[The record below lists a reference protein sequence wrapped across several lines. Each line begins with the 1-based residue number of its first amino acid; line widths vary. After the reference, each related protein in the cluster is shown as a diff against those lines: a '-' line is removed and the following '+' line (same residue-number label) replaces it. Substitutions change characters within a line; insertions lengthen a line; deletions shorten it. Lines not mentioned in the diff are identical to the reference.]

1 MFKIAY
7 IYIKKAKLQAL
18 FIVLGIACAIALETG
33 VLITVDTIYNDFI
46 LDNRNQNFSDII
58 VTPDHFIDESEL
70 KTLTEDLS
78 QFEGVEDASIS
89 YYIPL
94 DRFTDQI
101 NASRRV
107 FLFGIDPENHIDMP
121 NVNVMEGELDL
132 TENNIVLSH
141 IILESLNLTVGD
153 NFFIE
158 PDSEIGFK
166 GINATIVGVTPNS
179 LFFANKIGVAFI
191 FMDIEKLQSVFLEE
205 FLSVTLIEEVDVKVS
220 DITEIQIVAD
230 KILLKYQSGFFISV
244 EKRISSIQKLGLQ
257 AYQAALTFVILMTFI
272 VELLFM
278 ANILGINTYRR
289 RREYGLM
296 ISGGMSRS
304 QLFRLIMYEISFYS
318 ILGSIIGV
326 VSGLFFSDFL
336 VSIIDDVYPTISF
349 EQIIINPINPIVSF
363 LTGLGLGIFL
373 GIYTFYLI
381 YRVPVV
387 NSIYNHQESD
397 KRSVFVRHTP
407 SIAIT
412 GGILIFFGFILSLTV
427 GPSNELEFSLFS
439 SYFLF
444 VVIFFIGLIIFQ
456 ASLLAL
462 VPKYGGK
469 LLFGIDEFSRIFSL
483 KMISRNYNKALLSFL
498 SINIAVTSVI
508 IVSIVTSG
516 LTASAPAYYTEEW
529 GGLDLVLETR
539 DSLPLPADFTENLT
553 QNYPVSMISYIQ
565 ERRAFVN
572 GTPSSVFGVSPN
584 DYEVFQ
590 EEIFI
595 KSNDNQSIKDYLL
608 YNQNETNDEI
618 YTVVTSTLLQ
628 RLGLEVNDKLIVDYN
643 NQTLTA
649 EIKAVIKP
657 NPFLGKSDY
666 MYISSL
672 QWENLFNST
681 DAKYFLLDL
690 NNEAPNAR
698 DTGGFIR
705 GNYTSIGSI
714 LSIDIF
720 RENLESSL
728 LFQSNLFNVIIF
740 ETLIF
745 ASLAQ
750 FFSVQIS
757 TIVAEKDFSI
767 LRAIGIQKKQIL
779 NILLLEVLIVGLFA
793 SLLGIL
799 DGIIGSI
806 LFRSYVLN
814 FIPFNLEFPILTF
827 LLYLFIVVG
836 LILLSTVRPAINASE
851 KRIVDIFSEIP
862 KPKFSRF
869 DEYKY
874 REDLLYPRYY
884 RWAKRSIFGGIL
896 FFAIAFG
903 YVVYMVLSAIMNIN
917 VIFLP

>member
-1 MFKIAY
+1 
-7 IYIKKAKLQAL
+7 
-18 FIVLGIACAIALETG
+18 
-33 VLITVDTIYNDFI
+33 
-46 LDNRNQNFSDII
+46 
-58 VTPDHFIDESEL
+58 
-70 KTLTEDLS
+70 
-78 QFEGVEDASIS
+78 
-89 YYIPL
+89 
-94 DRFTDQI
+94 
-101 NASRRV
+101 
-107 FLFGIDPENHIDMP
+107 
-121 NVNVMEGELDL
+121 
-132 TENNIVLSH
+132 
-141 IILESLNLTVGD
+141 
-153 NFFIE
+153 
-158 PDSEIGFK
+158 
-166 GINATIVGVTPNS
+166 
-179 LFFANKIGVAFI
+179 
-191 FMDIEKLQSVFLEE
+191 
-205 FLSVTLIEEVDVKVS
+205 
-220 DITEIQIVAD
+220 
-230 KILLKYQSGFFISV
+230 
-244 EKRISSIQKLGLQ
+244 
-257 AYQAALTFVILMTFI
+257 
-272 VELLFM
+272 
-278 ANILGINTYRR
+278 
-289 RREYGLM
+289 
-296 ISGGMSRS
+296 
-304 QLFRLIMYEISFYS
+304 
-318 ILGSIIGV
+318 
-326 VSGLFFSDFL
+326 
-336 VSIIDDVYPTISF
+336 
-349 EQIIINPINPIVSF
+349 
-363 LTGLGLGIFL
+363 
-373 GIYTFYLI
+373 
-381 YRVPVV
+381 
-387 NSIYNHQESD
+387 
-397 KRSVFVRHTP
+397 
-407 SIAIT
+407 
-412 GGILIFFGFILSLTV
+412 
-427 GPSNELEFSLFS
+427 
-439 SYFLF
+439 
-444 VVIFFIGLIIFQ
+444 
-456 ASLLAL
+456 
-462 VPKYGGK
+462 
-469 LLFGIDEFSRIFSL
+469 
-483 KMISRNYNKALLSFL
+483 
-498 SINIAVTSVI
+498 
-508 IVSIVTSG
+508 
-516 LTASAPAYYTEEW
+516 
-529 GGLDLVLETR
+529 
-539 DSLPLPADFTENLT
+539 
-553 QNYPVSMISYIQ
+553 
-565 ERRAFVN
+565 
-572 GTPSSVFGVSPN
+572 
-584 DYEVFQ
+584 
-590 EEIFI
+590 
-595 KSNDNQSIKDYLL
+595 
-608 YNQNETNDEI
+608 
-618 YTVVTSTLLQ
+618 
-628 RLGLEVNDKLIVDYN
+628 VDYN

>member
-1 MFKIAY
+1 MFKLAY

-18 FIVLGIACAIALETG
+18 FIVLGIACTIALETG

-58 VTPDHFIDESEL
+58 VTPDHFLDESEL
-70 KTLTEDLS
+70 KMLIENLRKL
-78 QFEGVEDASIS
+78 EGVEDASTS

-107 FLFGIDPENHIDMP
+107 FLFGIDPKTHIDMP
-121 NVNVMEGELDL
+121 NVHISEGQLDFS
-132 TENNIVLSH
+132 ENNIIISQ
-141 IILESLNLTVGD
+141 IILDSLNLTLGD

-158 PDSEIGFK
+158 PDSNIGFK
-166 GINATIVGVTPNS
+166 GINTTIVGITPNS

-191 FMDIEKLQSVFLEE
+191 FMDIDKLQSLFLEE
-205 FLSVTLIEEVDVKVS
+205 FIPTTLVEEVNVKVF
-220 DITEIQIVAD
+220 DITEIQQVAD
-230 KILLKYQSGFFISV
+230 KVLLEYPSGYFISV
-244 EKRISSIQKLGLQ
+244 EKRISTIQKLGLQ

-272 VELLFM
+272 VELLFI
-278 ANILGINTYRR
+278 ANILGINTYKR

-296 ISGGMSRS
+296 ISNGMSRG
-304 QLFRLIMYEISFYS
+304 QLFRLIMYEILFYS
-318 ILGSIIGV
+318 ILGSIIGI
-326 VSGLFFSDFL
+326 VSGLFFSEFL
-336 VSIIDDVYPTISF
+336 VSIIDDIYPTIQF
-349 EQIIINPINPIVSF
+349 EQMVVNPINPIVAF
-363 LTGLGLGIFL
+363 FTGIGLGVFL
-373 GIYTFYLI
+373 GLYTFYLI

-387 NSIYNHQESD
+387 NSIYNHQETD
-397 KRSVFVRHTP
+397 KRSIFVKYAP
-407 SIAIT
+407 SIALV
-412 GGILIFFGFILSLTV
+412 GGVLIVIGFILSLTV

-439 SYFLF
+439 TYFLF
-444 VVIFFIGLIIFQ
+444 VVVFFIGVILFQ

-462 VPKYGGK
+462 IPKYGRRF
-469 LLFGIDEFSRIFSL
+469 LYGIEEFSRIFSL

-516 LTASAPAYYTEEW
+516 LTASAPAYYAEEW

-539 DSLPLPADFTENLT
+539 DSLPLQANFTENLT
-553 QNYPVSMISYIQ
+553 REYPVFQSSYIQ

-572 GTPSSVFGVSPN
+572 DTPSSVFGVNPS
-584 DYEVFQ
+584 DYERFQ
-590 EEIFI
+590 EEVFT
-595 KSNDNQSIKDYLL
+595 KSNDDLSVMEYLL
-608 YNQNETNDEI
+608 HNQNETNQEV
-618 YTVVTSTLLQ
+618 YTIVTSTLLQ
-628 RLGLEVNDKLIVDYN
+628 RLGLEIDDKLTVTYN

-672 QWENLFNST
+672 RWESLFNST

-698 DTGGFIR
+698 DTWVFIR
-705 GNYTSIGSI
+705 GNYTNIGSI

-750 FFSVQIS
+750 FFSVQVS

-779 NILLLEVLIVGLFA
+779 NILLLEVLIVGLVA
-793 SLLGIL
+793 SILGII

-806 LFRSYVLN
+806 LFRSYVLD

-827 LLYLFIVVG
+827 LIYLLIVVG
-836 LILLSTVRPAINASE
+836 LILLSTVRP
-851 KRIVDIFSEIP
+851 
-862 KPKFSRF
+862 
-869 DEYKY
+869 
-874 REDLLYPRYY
+874 
-884 RWAKRSIFGGIL
+884 
-896 FFAIAFG
+896 
-903 YVVYMVLSAIMNIN
+903 
-917 VIFLP
+917 